1 MKNPYGQKNQG
12 GRCVCAAE
20 CGRTFGGLSAF
31 DTHRINMTGKP
42 GYDPE
47 YDWRCA
53 TDEELEA
60 KGVRLTAKGVWSREA
75 SFSSSANA

>member
-1 MKNPYGQKNQG
+1 MTNPYGQKNQG

-31 DTHRINMTGKP
+31 DTHRINMTGRP

-47 YDWRCA
+47 YDWRCG
-53 TDEELEA
+53 TDDELRA
-60 KGVRLTAKGVWSREA
+60 KGLHLTDKGQWSSETRFH
-75 SFSSSANA
+75 SPPNV